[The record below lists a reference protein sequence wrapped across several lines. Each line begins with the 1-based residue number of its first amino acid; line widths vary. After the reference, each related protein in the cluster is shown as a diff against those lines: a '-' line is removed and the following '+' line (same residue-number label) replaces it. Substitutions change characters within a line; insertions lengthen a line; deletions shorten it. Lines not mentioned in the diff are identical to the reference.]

1 MLTYNVKARDPVGS
15 KIENKKLSLGQ
26 VATPEPVTGSTIATD
41 PTPGNGGMQMAMILL
56 FTMIE
61 FKVKN

>member
-1 MLTYNVKARDPVGS
+1 MDLKNC
-15 KIENKKLSLGQ
+15 LGQ